1 MLKHFLN
8 PPNWFTSAS
17 IFCSFYAILLAAG
30 NPGDPA
36 AFYQA
41 GLFIGFAGVFD
52 MLDGRVARMTG
63 GGSQFGV
70 QLDSLADIVS
80 FGVAPAVLVY
90 SWGLNQ
96 LGPLG
101 LAASFLFMLCGAF
114 RLARFNVGA
123 THGVESERSL
133 GLTITMAGG
142 TLAATVM
149 FHAAIGRT
157 FVANPWG
164 PLVLTLVLAW
174 LMVSPV
180 RYRVFKMR
188 LSPKAKVAAALF
200 LGTLITVGVFFDIS
214 YLVLPLMALYAVSG
228 PAEGLVSLVRRPVG
242 APVPELDGEDEDG
255 AEAEDVAHPEAR

>member
-36 AFYQA
+36 AFYKA
-41 GLFIGFAGVFD
+41 GLLIGFAGVFD

-63 GGSQFGV
+63 GGSEFGV
-70 QLDSLADIVS
+70 QLDSLADVVS

-90 SWGLNQ
+90 SWGLYQ

-101 LAASFLFMLCGAF
+101 MAASFLFLICGAF

-123 THGVESERSL
+123 SAGVESSRSM

-142 TLAATVM
+142 TMAASVM

-164 PLVLTLVLAW
+164 PLVLTLALAW

-180 RYRVFKMR
+180 RYRVFKMQ

-200 LGTLITVGVFFDIS
+200 LGSLITVGVFYDIS
-214 YLVLPLMALYAVSG
+214 YLVLPLMALYVLSG
-228 PAEGLVSLVRRPVG
+228 PAEALVSLVRRPVG
-242 APVPELDGEDEDG
+242 APVPELDGDEDEPEER
-255 AEAEDVAHPEAR
+255 EAHS